1 MSPPVGAEGIFPG
14 ELGKRRRDCSTR
26 DYGSSPPALPDP
38 RGSVPPRIDHDFGRE
53 TAVVEFPEGVIGRDR
68 LLPIRFWWGEAPE
81 LPKGSRRETDVSGQI
96 EI

>member
-1 MSPPVGAEGIFPG
+1 MPPANCAGGNFPG
-14 ELGKRRRDCSTR
+14 GFGDHRRDCSTR

-81 LPKGSRRETDVSGQI
+81 LPKSSRRETDVSGQI